1 MSNTNYLR
9 ALSKKLR
16 GIADAEP
23 NPDTKRELAML
34 ADRCEQLANSM
45 SGNGAGSHEE
55 QHDHAETRRW

>member
-9 ALSKKLR
+9 ALAKKLR

-55 QHDHAETRRW
+55 